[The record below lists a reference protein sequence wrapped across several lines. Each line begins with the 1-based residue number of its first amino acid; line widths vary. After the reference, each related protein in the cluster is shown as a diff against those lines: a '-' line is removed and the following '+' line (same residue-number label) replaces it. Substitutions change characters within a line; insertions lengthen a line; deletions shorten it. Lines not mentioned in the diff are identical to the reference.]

1 MLVLCCGTPRAASGD
16 GAAAKP
22 DPPETT
28 RLHVRGYVLDVPAGW
43 RFKQRGASLVLYPS
57 ESLELELD
65 VRILKRRADRELVE
79 RLYRSTRG
87 RISQE
92 ERRLIKQERIKTE
105 KTEDGTI
112 RFKFGFLFEDIT
124 GRKCVRVYHLV
135 NAPGRTPSV
144 LVRTEGP
151 LAQWKPRRSALRK
164 VVDSIRPQA
173 ADKEEPERT
182 VESTVGGSEPGGG
195 SKEQHPIVVH
205 SPAEYA
211 SPSSGGYEESA
222 SGDYDGGADSS
233 VHYAS
238 ASAVGGT
245 FHDALASSGGTRGPA
260 HSPPASFSSRRSG
273 GTVHRSGGRATV
285 RTAKGR
291 KHRRHGRRR
300 HGRRRRRPAR
310 KGGGKSGGRKA
321 EHGRVPGRRRQCLFG
336 AKGVDM
342 DTLMDASANSAVE
355 FLDEKESTRLIN
367 VLSFQNPE
375 ERNEAAQ
382 RRALGFFGYDRELP

>member
-43 RFKQRGASLVLYPS
+43 RFRQRGASLVLYPS

-79 RLYRSTRG
+79 RLYSSTRG

-105 KTEDGTI
+105 KTEDGTL

-151 LAQWKPRRSALRK
+151 LAQWKPHRSALRK

-173 ADKEEPERT
+173 AEKEEPERA
-182 VESTVGGSEPGGG
+182 VESPVAGSEPGGG
-195 SKEQHPIVVH
+195 KEEQSPIVVH

-211 SPSSGGYEESA
+211 SHSSGYEESA

-245 FHDALASSGGTRGPA
+245 FHGALASSGGTRGPA